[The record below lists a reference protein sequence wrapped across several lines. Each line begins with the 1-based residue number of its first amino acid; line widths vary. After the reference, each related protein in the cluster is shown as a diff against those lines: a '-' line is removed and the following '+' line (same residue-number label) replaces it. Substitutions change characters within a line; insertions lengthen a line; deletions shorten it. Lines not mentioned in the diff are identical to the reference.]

1 MALRDFK
8 GVSFPGHF
16 LCLSQHLGEDN
27 STWWQWPVCWVSLHV
42 DCKHWAAPGRIHI
55 LSGEWAHLSPS
66 LHKRRKNKA
75 CYTSHPTGPRLFG
88 WNRSPP
94 WDISIHFMYIYI
106 YISTSVCYRWL
117 LPCRVRRERVSPTTS
132 QTRRS
137 PCLRGGAWTCSCWP
151 PPFPSGSFRASGS
164 GMITR
169 GNTLLGM
176 DAPTQQTNVET
187 GNRVT
192 VTIAAITFGSN
203 NYLKQCLERPCHCWL
218 FILGSFHICSY

>member
-1 MALRDFK
+1 MLT
-8 GVSFPGHF
+8 VNTGH
-16 LCLSQHLGEDN
+16 
-27 STWWQWPVCWVSLHV
+27 
-42 DCKHWAAPGRIHI
+42 
-55 LSGEWAHLSPS
+55 
-66 LHKRRKNKA
+66 RRGA
-75 CYTSHPTGPRLFG
+75 
-88 WNRSPP
+88 
-94 WDISIHFMYIYI
+94 
-106 YISTSVCYRWL
+106 STSSQVSGPTSAPLYIKEGKTKPVAHHIPLVQDSLDGIGPPHGIYLFILCYRWQ